1 MRVSQR
7 SSVPLC
13 QTSLMRKVSASDA
26 WVASIEPK
34 VHAVDRAVAIVVNV
48 IGLLLG
54 PSLGNGSTKDA
65 VIRRRDSG
73 EEILRGEA
81 GHDIVWMLDQLQR
94 DLKSMSEES
103 FTAKWGAGTDW
114 TIALRNLG

>member
-1 MRVSQR
+1 MR
-7 SSVPLC
+7 SVLRC
-13 QTSLMRKVSASDA
+13 QTSFMRQASASDV

-34 VHAVDRAVAIVVNV
+34 VRAVDRAAAVIVNV

-54 PSLGNGSTKDA
+54 SSLGNGSTKDA

-81 GHDIVWMLDQLQR
+81 GHDIAWMLDQLQR

-103 FTAKWGAGTDW
+103 FTAKWRAGTDW

>member
-1 MRVSQR
+1 MR
-7 SSVPLC
+7 SVLRC
-13 QTSLMRKVSASDA
+13 QTSFMRQASASDV

-34 VHAVDRAVAIVVNV
+34 VRAVDRAAAVIVNV

-54 PSLGNGSTKDA
+54 SLLGNGSTKDA

-81 GHDIVWMLDQLQR
+81 GHDIAWMLDQLQR

-103 FTAKWGAGTDW
+103 FTAKRRAGTDW